1 MSQTQSIIVYRN
13 PMEQQ
18 LWEGAGNNPGIILY
32 VLAMMII
39 SVFVI
44 WLCQGPILEHINR
57 RTRSSFQMRNSRTR
71 TAGKGVGLMWTIS
84 LAIIAICGYNLSFL
98 MN

>member
-1 MSQTQSIIVYRN
+1 MQQTQSIIVYRN

-32 VLAMMII
+32 VLAMMFV

-44 WLCQGPILEHINR
+44 WLCHGPILQTVNR
-57 RTRSSFQMRNSRTR
+57 RYFKNQNRSIRMKKPSN
-71 TAGKGVGLMWTIS
+71 GVGAMWFLS
-84 LAIIAICGYNLSFL
+84 LIVIAIVGYNLRFL
-98 MN
+98 LD